1 MGARTSH
8 ALSNVLST
16 LDQTIYLAR
25 LILYSKWIFFVRR
38 HVYYVYA
45 RSGDKSAK
53 RIAAMEERFVIPLD
67 VVGTVVS
74 LMLLLSLVL
83 DWLTAVESLLG
94 VTTTG
99 LLVGAL

>member
-16 LDQTIYLAR
+16 QDQTIYL
-25 LILYSKWIFFVRR
+25 ILYAKWIFFVGR
-38 HVYYVYA
+38 HVFYVYA
-45 RSGDKSAK
+45 KSGDKNAK
-53 RIAAMEERFVIPLD
+53 RITAMEERFVTPLD

-74 LMLLLSLVL
+74 LMSLLSLVL
-83 DWLTAVESLLG
+83 DWLTAVESL
-94 VTTTG
+94 VSMTTPG